1 MKPNDLLVDL
11 QRFCNG
17 LKLFLNDSNQP
28 QNRIACFVLKFKP
41 FHVLL
46 QPFLKFFM
54 MKKILKQLKIAKIN
68 PATSTGEKWM
78 ESKSD
83 LIHSISPVDGS
94 KIASVRTTSRAE
106 YDKAVQSAGKA
117 FESWRL
123 MPAPKRGEIV
133 RQIGDELRKF
143 KAPLGQLVSYEMG
156 KSLQEG
162 LGEVQEMID
171 ICDFA
176 VGLSRQLY
184 GLTMHSER
192 PGHRMYE
199 QYHPLGIVGIISAFN
214 FPVAVWSWN
223 TMLAWVCGDVCIW
236 KPSEKAPLCGIAC
249 QQIISNVFKRNQ
261 VPEGVSCLINGGRE
275 VGEWLSHDPRIPLI
289 SATGS
294 TRMGKAIGA
303 AVGERLGRSLLELGG
318 NNAIII
324 SEHADLDMS
333 LIGCVFGAVGTAGQR
348 CTSTRRLIIHEK
360 VYKKFTEKLVN
371 AYKQIKI
378 GNPLDEKN
386 HVGPLIDKD
395 AVAAYLQAIEAAK
408 AEGGKV
414 LVEGGV
420 LKGKGYESG
429 CYVKP
434 AVIEAKNSFKIVQHE
449 TFAPILYLMKY
460 KTLDEAIAMQN
471 DVPQGLSSAI
481 MTLNMRESEQFLSHA
496 GSDCGI
502 ANVNIGTSG
511 AEIGGA
517 FGGEKETGG
526 GRESGSDAWKVYM
539 RRQTNT
545 INFTNKLPLAQG
557 IKFDL

>member
-1 MKPNDLLVDL
+1 MVET
-11 QRFCNG
+11 
-17 LKLFLNDSNQP
+17 
-28 QNRIACFVLKFKP
+28 
-41 FHVLL
+41 
-46 QPFLKFFM
+46 
-54 MKKILKQLKIAKIN
+54 
-68 PATSTGEKWM
+68 TSTEIQEILNSLGIEEINNGASTGGKWFKTRGERID
-78 ESKSD
+78 SY
-83 LIHSISPVDGS
+83 SPVDG
-94 KIASVRTTSRAE
+94 KIIASVNAATEADYEAVILKAQEAYLQWRTI
-106 YDKAVQSAGKA
+106 
-117 FESWRL
+117 
-123 MPAPKRGEIV
+123 PAPKRGEVV
-133 RQIGDELRKF
+133 RQLAEKIRFYKE
-143 KAPLGQLVSYEMG
+143 PLGKLVSYEMG

-214 FPVAVWSWN
+214 FPVAVWNWN
-223 TMLAWVCGDVCIW
+223 TALAWVCGDVCVW
-236 KPSEKAPLCGIAC
+236 KPSEKTPLTAIAC
-249 QQIISNVFKRNQ
+249 QQITKEVFDANN
-261 VPEGVSCLINGGRE
+261 VPEGVSGLIIGGAEIGKLMANDKR
-275 VGEWLSHDPRIPLI
+275 VPLI

-294 TRMGKAIGA
+294 TRMGKSVGA

-324 SEHADLDMS
+324 TPTADLKMVVP
-333 LIGCVFGAVGTAGQR
+333 GAVFGAIGTAGQR
-348 CTSTRRLIIHEK
+348 CTSTRRLIIHESVYDK
-360 VYKKFTEKLVN
+360 VRDALTN
-371 AYKQIKI
+371 AYKQLRI
-378 GNPLDEKN
+378 GDPLDQNN

-395 AVAAYLQAIEAAK
+395 AVTNYLNAIEAAK
-408 AEGGKV
+408 KEGGKV
-414 LVEGGV
+414 IVEGGV
-420 LKGKGYESG
+420 LEGAGYESG

-434 AVIEAKNSFKIVQHE
+434 CIIEAENHFAIVQHE
-449 TFAPILYLMKY
+449 TFAPILYLIKY
-460 KTLDEAIAMQN
+460 NGNVHSGIALQN
-471 DVPQGLSSAI
+471 GVPQGLSSAI
-481 MTLNMRESEQFLSHA
+481 MTNDLKESEAFLSQA

-545 INFTNKLPLAQG
+545 INYTDSLPLAQG